1 MTDSFHHLKI
11 PCGMRNCLRVVSML
25 WAIEIQIGED
35 ISVEEKIKYIN
46 GENMEYE
53 GLVE

>member
-1 MTDSFHHLKI
+1 
-11 PCGMRNCLRVVSML
+11 ML

-35 ISVEEKIKYIN
+35 ISVEEKIKYRN